1 MKRRVLAVSALL
13 LLLATALLVVRMVPQ
28 LNLGSVWRSGV
39 PASLCGGR
47 TPDQEA
53 SFSGVIA
60 AEEIA
65 LSSSHGGRI
74 EALHVAEG
82 SAVSKGQ
89 LLVTLDTTLL
99 EAQIAVAQARVAV
112 AEAGLRQMEAGARS
126 GAIAVAEAQLA
137 QARTAH
143 RAALQTL
150 ADARAMRD
158 NPQELKMHVAVGEIQ
173 VEADQQRLASAVAL
187 KGAAEVAKNTEGFIE
202 DQIRSWSYAIPSPK
216 LPDELRSST
225 FKWWQAWA
233 GVDANAAVLADA
245 EARLAH
251 WRSVLA
257 NPQELE
263 MQVALAEA
271 AVEQSAA
278 LVEAAQARLD
288 GYLAGLTEEQLAAAR
303 RRVDQARA
311 GLDALV
317 AQRAEM
323 TILAPM
329 DGIVVAMVAHSG
341 EVALPGGTLLSIA
354 DLAEVKL
361 TVYVPESRLGQVA
374 LQQKALVAVD
384 AVPGRVFE
392 GSVGHIAD
400 QAEYTPRN
408 VATKEE
414 RVNTVFAVEIRI
426 PNADGS
432 LKPGMSVD
440 ARFVP

>member
-1 MKRRVLAVSALL
+1 MRRRVLAVAALL
-13 LLLATALLVVRMVPQ
+13 LLLATALLLARTVPQ
-28 LNLGSVWRSGV
+28 LNLGSVWRS
-39 PASLCGGR
+39 R
-47 TPDQEA
+47 TADQEA

-60 AEEIA
+60 AEEIS
-65 LSSSHGGRI
+65 LSSSHIGRI
-74 EALHVAEG
+74 AALHVTEG
-82 SAVSKGQ
+82 SGVSKGQ
-89 LLVTLDTTLL
+89 LLATLDTTLL

-112 AEAGLRQMEAGARS
+112 AEAGLRQMEAGARA
-126 GAIAVAEAQLA
+126 GVIAVSEAQLA
-137 QARTAH
+137 QAQTAH

-150 ADARAMRD
+150 ADARAMRV
-158 NPQELKMHVAVGEIQ
+158 NPQELKMQVAVAEIQ
-173 VEADQQRLASAVAL
+173 VEAARQRVASAVAL
-187 KGAAEVAKNTEGFIE
+187 KDAAEVAKNTGGFIE
-202 DQIRSWSYAIPSPK
+202 DQIRSWSYAIPPPQM
-216 LPDELRSST
+216 PDELRSST
-225 FKWWQAWA
+225 YGWWQAWA
-233 GVDANAAVLADA
+233 GINASDAVVANAKAHLAYWRTVLG
-245 EARLAH
+245 
-251 WRSVLA
+251 

-271 AVEQSAA
+271 AVEQAAA

-288 GYLAGLTEEQLAAAR
+288 GYLAGPTEEQLAAAR
-303 RRVDQARA
+303 RRVDQAQA
-311 GLDALV
+311 GLDALT

-323 TILAPM
+323 TLLAPM

-354 DLAEVKL
+354 DLVEVRL

-374 LQQKALVAVD
+374 LQQKALVVVD

-432 LKPGMSVD
+432 LKPGMSAD
-440 ARFVP
+440 ATFVP